1 MRRTM
6 RDVSQPMNRDLR
18 RSMCKV
24 ARRLSQTTS
33 LRHAAGESESRASSL
48 NSKKVMMS
56 SSRRSSRD
64 DVLADIDQAKGC
76 PEIAVE
82 QIRQLALIILDDM
95 KAVDEP

>member
-1 MRRTM
+1 
-6 RDVSQPMNRDLR
+6 
-18 RSMCKV
+18 
-24 ARRLSQTTS
+24 
-33 LRHAAGESESRASSL
+33 
-48 NSKKVMMS
+48 MS

>member
-1 MRRTM
+1 
-6 RDVSQPMNRDLR
+6 
-18 RSMCKV
+18 
-24 ARRLSQTTS
+24 
-33 LRHAAGESESRASSL
+33 
-48 NSKKVMMS
+48 MS

-64 DVLADIDQAKGC
+64 DVLAGIDQAKGY

>member
-1 MRRTM
+1 MGPVGGTGGTRVRG
-6 RDVSQPMNRDLR
+6 VW
-18 RSMCKV
+18 V
-24 ARRLSQTTS
+24 A
-33 LRHAAGESESRASSL
+33 AADPALAGSRASSL

-64 DVLADIDQAKGC
+64 DVLADIDQAKGY

>member
-1 MRRTM
+1 MQAEKSPSVLRLSASRG
-6 RDVSQPMNRDLR
+6 LR
-18 RSMCKV
+18 R
-24 ARRLSQTTS
+24 QTTS
-33 LRHAAGESESRASSL
+33 LRHAGESGSRASSL

-64 DVLADIDQAKGC
+64 DVLADINQEKGC

>member
-1 MRRTM
+1 
-6 RDVSQPMNRDLR
+6 
-18 RSMCKV
+18 
-24 ARRLSQTTS
+24 
-33 LRHAAGESESRASSL
+33 
-48 NSKKVMMS
+48 MMS

-64 DVLADIDQAKGC
+64 DVLADIDQAKGY

>member
-1 MRRTM
+1 MQAEKSPSVLRLSASRG
-6 RDVSQPMNRDLR
+6 LR
-18 RSMCKV
+18 R
-24 ARRLSQTTS
+24 QTTS
-33 LRHAAGESESRASSL
+33 LRHAVESGSRASSL
-48 NSKKVMMS
+48 SSKKVMMS

-64 DVLADIDQAKGC
+64 VLADIDQAKGY